1 MFNIKLYDNKYQ
13 GFKLADVSDFAKLE
27 DSEKAKIRKALDSIN
42 NLSLKELEKKGV
54 IVFPTNAVEKELD
67 ASKKEILSVQNL
79 MTEPTIKT
87 GNIMGFFS
95 IGNDVQIEIRSRFD
109 NDDKQFFLHY
119 MLSKVCNVAPTITL
133 TDANNDPF
141 YEFCVYLFPT
151 FLKKAVTQGLFRT
164 YVTREYNDSNIR
176 GVIDFP
182 RHFRNN
188 IPFNG
193 KIAYRTREYS
203 HDNFTMQLVRHT
215 IEFISENNSLRKI
228 LSIDENMRN
237 AVQNIRGCTESY
249 TKSARNFI
257 INKNLKPITHPYYTE
272 YEPLRRLCLMIL
284 THKRI
289 SYGQKK
295 EHQINGI
302 LFDGASLWEEYL
314 NVVLREQMRNK
325 PDYKDYELKHPNN
338 RTGVGK
344 EHLFENEKHPK
355 IQEIYPD
362 FILKKSEKVEAI
374 IDAKY
379 KRLENGVDNADYF
392 QLLAYMFRFSC
403 NRGMLIYP
411 YASEKEKADSDSES
425 LYLKDHDQKITF
437 ETLGLEIP
445 TNQEKFDG
453 FCDAMKGKENQLLE
467 TIQKR
472 LTSPQN
478 INL

>member
-1 MFNIKLYDNKYQ
+1 MFNIKLHDNDYK
-13 GFKLADVSDFAKLE
+13 GSNLADVSDFDFAKLNE
-27 DSEKAKIRKALDSIN
+27 PERTKVREALDSIN
-42 NLSLKELEKKGV
+42 NLSLKELENKGV
-54 IVFPTNAVEKELD
+54 IVFPTSAVEKELD

-95 IGNDVQIEIRSRFD
+95 IGNDIQIQIWSRFD
-109 NDDKQFFLHY
+109 KDDKQFFLHY
-119 MLSKVCNVAPTITL
+119 MLSKVCNVAPTITQ
-133 TDANNDPF
+133 TDANHDPL

-164 YVTREYNDSNIR
+164 YITREYNDSNIR

-215 IEFISENNSLRKI
+215 IEFISENSSLRKL
-228 LSIDENMRN
+228 LSIDEDMRN

-249 TKSARNFI
+249 SKSARTFV

-289 SYGQKK
+289 SYGQTK

-302 LFDGASLWEEYL
+302 IFDGASLWEEYL
-314 NVVLREQMRNK
+314 WKLLKPYDFRHPQNRDRSGGIRMFDNSKKDNVSED
-325 PDYKDYELKHPNN
+325 PELIFDNFDKNY
-338 RTGVGK
+338 RK
-344 EHLFENEKHPK
+344 
-355 IQEIYPD
+355 IYPD
-362 FILKKSEKVEAI
+362 FYKGNSWIL
-374 IDAKY
+374 DAKY
-379 KRLENGVDNADYF
+379 KKLDGGKVQREDLYQIVTYMHTMNIKNGGF
-392 QLLAYMFRFSC
+392 
-403 NRGMLIYP
+403 IYP
-411 YASEKEKADSDSES
+411 ADSLTDSNS
-425 LYLKDHDQKITF
+425 KLW
-437 ETLGLEIP
+437 TLAGLAGTIHICGMKIP
-445 TNQEKFDG
+445 TNKEKFDD
-453 FCDAMKGKENQLLE
+453 FCKDMETQENQLLKLV
-467 TIQKR
+467 T
-472 LTSPQN
+472 TN
-478 INL
+478 

>member
-1 MFNIKLYDNKYQ
+1 MFNITLHDNNYQ
-13 GFKLADVSDFAKLE
+13 GFKLADVSNFDFAKLNE
-27 DSEKAKIRKALDSIN
+27 PEKAKVRKALDSIS
-42 NLSLKELEKKGV
+42 NLSLKELENKGV
-54 IVFPTNAVEKELD
+54 IVFPTSAVEKELD
-67 ASKKEILSVQNL
+67 DRKIFSVQDL
-79 MTEPTIKT
+79 MKDDPIIKT
-87 GNIMGFFS
+87 TNIMGFFS
-95 IGNDVQIEIRSRFD
+95 IGDVQIQIRSRFD
-109 NDDKQFFLHY
+109 KDDEQFFLHY
-119 MLSKVCNVAPTITL
+119 MLSKVCNVAPTIEL
-133 TDANNDPF
+133 TDANRDPF

-151 FLKKAVTQGLFRT
+151 FLKKAVNQGLFRT
-164 YVTREYNDSNIR
+164 YVTHEYNDSNIR

-228 LSIDENMRN
+228 LLIDEDMRN

-249 TKSARNFI
+249 TKSARTFI
-257 INKNLKPITHPYYTE
+257 INKNLKPITNPYYTE

-289 SYGQKK
+289 SYGQRK

-314 NVVLREQMRNK
+314 NVVLHEQMRNK
-325 PDYKDYELKHPNN
+325 PDYKDYEFEHPNN
-338 RTGVGK
+338 RKKQGGK
-344 EHLFENEKHPK
+344 HLFEGNKGL
-355 IQEIYPD
+355 IYLD
-362 FILKKSEKVEAI
+362 FILRKSGKIEAI

-403 NRGMLIYP
+403 NRGMLLYP
-411 YASEKEKADSDSES
+411 YQKNEKVSDSDLFLAE
-425 LYLKDHDQKITF
+425 QKGEVSISIY
-437 ETLGLEIP
+437 GLEIP
-445 TNQEKFDG
+445 NQEKFDD
-453 FCDAMKGKENQLLE
+453 FCKEMEAQENQLVNR
-467 TIQKR
+467 IK
-472 LTSPQN
+472 
-478 INL
+478 I

>member
-1 MFNIKLYDNKYQ
+1 MFDIKLQDNNYIGEKIS
-13 GFKLADVSDFAKLE
+13 LP
-27 DSEKAKIRKALDSIN
+27 DSEPEQSKIRKALDSIN
-42 NLSLKELEKKGV
+42 NVSLKELEDNGV
-54 IVFPTNAVEKELD
+54 LVFPTSAVEKELD
-67 ASKKEILSVQNL
+67 DRKILSVQDL
-79 MTEPTIKT
+79 MKDDPIIKT
-87 GNIMGFFS
+87 TNIMGFFS
-95 IGNDVQIEIRSRFD
+95 IGNDVQIQIRSRFD
-109 NDDKQFFLHY
+109 TDDKQFFLHY
-119 MLSKVCNVAPTITL
+119 MLSKVCNVAPTIEL
-133 TDANNDPF
+133 TDANRDPF

-151 FLKKAVTQGLFRT
+151 FLKKAVNQGLFRT

-289 SYGQKK
+289 SYGQTK

-302 LFDGASLWEEYL
+302 IFDGASLWEEYL
-314 NVVLREQMRNK
+314 HVVLREQMRNN
-325 PDYKDYELKHPNN
+325 PDDYKDYELKHPNN
-338 RTGVGK
+338 RTGAGK
-344 EHLFENEKHPK
+344 EHLFENEKQPK

-362 FILKKSEKVEAI
+362 FILKKSKKVEAI
-374 IDAKY
+374 LDAKY
-379 KRLENGVDNADYF
+379 KRLEDENGKKNVSREDYF
-392 QLLAYMFRFSC
+392 QVLTYMFRFSC
-403 NRGMLIYP
+403 DRGMLIYP
-411 YASEKEKADSDSES
+411 YASEKEKADSDSEPF
-425 LYLKDHDQKITF
+425 YLKDHDQKITF

-445 TNQEKFDG
+445 TEKIDFNA
-453 FCDAMKGKENQLLE
+453 FREAMETQENQLVNR
-467 TIQKR
+467 IK
-472 LTSPQN
+472 
-478 INL
+478 I

>member
-1 MFNIKLYDNKYQ
+1 MFNIKLYDNNYQ
-13 GFKLADVSDFAKLE
+13 GFKLADVSDFAKLNE
-27 DSEKAKIRKALDSIN
+27 AERTKIRKALDSIN

-228 LSIDENMRN
+228 LLIDEDMRN

-249 TKSARNFI
+249 TKSARTFV

-289 SYGQKK
+289 SYGQTK

-302 LFDGASLWEEYL
+302 IFDGASLWEEYL
-314 NVVLREQMRNK
+314 NVALHEQMRNK
-325 PDYKDYELKHPNN
+325 PDYKDYELEHPNN
-338 RTGVGK
+338 RTKQGGK
-344 EHLFENEKHPK
+344 HLFEGNHGP
-355 IQEIYPD
+355 IYPD
-362 FILKKSEKVEAI
+362 FILKKSKKVEVI
-374 IDAKY
+374 LDAKY
-379 KRLENGVDNADYF
+379 KRLEDENGKKNVSREDYF
-392 QLLAYMFRFSC
+392 QVLTYMFRFSC
-403 NRGMLIYP
+403 DRGMLIYP
-411 YASEKEKADSDSES
+411 YASEKEKADSDSEP

-445 TNQEKFDG
+445 TETNDFKDFSGKIKE
-453 FCDAMKGKENQLLE
+453 KENQLLNS
-467 TIQKR
+467 IK
-472 LTSPQN
+472 
-478 INL
+478 I

>member
-1 MFNIKLYDNKYQ
+1 MFNITLHDNNYIGEKIS
-13 GFKLADVSDFAKLE
+13 LPVSE
-27 DSEKAKIRKALDSIN
+27 PEKAKVRNALDSIS

-54 IVFPTNAVEKELD
+54 IVFPTSAVEKELD
-67 ASKKEILSVQNL
+67 DRKILSVQDL
-79 MTEPTIKT
+79 MKDDPIIKT
-87 GNIMGFFS
+87 TNIMGFFS
-95 IGNDVQIEIRSRFD
+95 IGNDVQIQIRSRFD
-109 NDDKQFFLHY
+109 SDDKQFFLHY

-133 TDANNDPF
+133 TDANHDPL

-151 FLKKAVTQGLFRT
+151 FLKKAVNQGLFRT
-164 YVTREYNDSNIR
+164 YITREYNDSNIR

-237 AVQNIRGCTESY
+237 AVQNIRGCTEAYS
-249 TKSARNFI
+249 KSARTFV

-284 THKRI
+284 TRKRI
-289 SYGQKK
+289 SYGQTK

-302 LFDGASLWEEYL
+302 IFDGASLWEEYL
-314 NVVLREQMRNK
+314 NVVLQEQIQGQENLT
-325 PDYKDYELKHPNN
+325 LKHPNN
-338 RTGVGK
+338 RTGAAK
-344 EHLFENEKHPK
+344 EHLFEDENKRK
-355 IQEIYPD
+355 KQEIYPD
-362 FILKKSEKVEAI
+362 FILEKSEKVEAI

-379 KRLENGVDNADYF
+379 KRLEDENGKKNVSREDYF
-392 QLLAYMFRFSC
+392 QVLTYMFRFSC
-403 NRGMLIYP
+403 NLGMLIYP
-411 YASEKEKADSDSES
+411 YASKEEKADSDSKP

-437 ETLGLEIP
+437 ETLGLQIP
-445 TNQEKFDG
+445 TVTETTDFNDFSEK
-453 FCDAMKGKENQLLE
+453 MKKQENQLLKA
-467 TIQKR
+467 IQEQ
-472 LTSPQN
+472 SEA
-478 INL
+478 

>member
-1 MFNIKLYDNKYQ
+1 MVNISLHDNNYQ
-13 GFKLADVSDFAKLE
+13 GFNLANEKVSDFAKLGE
-27 DSEKAKIRKALDSIN
+27 PEQSKIRKALDSIN

-54 IVFPTNAVEKELD
+54 IVFPTSAVEKELD
-67 ASKKEILSVQNL
+67 ASKILSVQDL
-79 MTEPTIKT
+79 MKDAPIIKT

-95 IGNDVQIEIRSRFD
+95 IENDIQIQIHSRFD
-109 NDDKQFFLHY
+109 SDDKQFFLHY

-133 TDANNDPF
+133 TDANHDQF

-228 LSIDENMRN
+228 LLIDEDMRN
-237 AVQNIRGCTESY
+237 AVQSIRGCTETYS
-249 TKSARNFI
+249 KSARTFV

-289 SYGQKK
+289 SYGQTK

-302 LFDGASLWEEYL
+302 IFDGASLWEEYL
-314 NVVLREQMRNK
+314 NVALHEQIRNK
-325 PDYKDYELKHPNN
+325 PDYKDYELEHPNN
-338 RTGVGK
+338 RTKQGGK
-344 EHLFENEKHPK
+344 HLFEGNHGP
-355 IQEIYPD
+355 IYPD
-362 FILKKSEKVEAI
+362 FILKKSKKVEVI
-374 IDAKY
+374 LDAKY
-379 KRLENGVDNADYF
+379 KRLEDENGKKNVSREDYF
-392 QLLAYMFRFSC
+392 QVLTYMFRFSC
-403 NRGMLIYP
+403 DRGMLIYP
-411 YASEKEKADSDSES
+411 YASEKEKADSDSEP

-445 TNQEKFDG
+445 TETNDFKDFSGKIKE
-453 FCDAMKGKENQLLE
+453 KENQLLNS
-467 TIQKR
+467 IK
-472 LTSPQN
+472 
-478 INL
+478 I